1 MLSIGL
7 LFVAMTAN
15 AFYKEGY
22 RVLIC
27 FIAVFV
33 AVAHVSF
40 FDDDVSYSY
49 YGTAAIAN
57 LIVILL
63 VSLFSKSPLAT
74 DIQVINCVGLAVQLF
89 GFLQYESGYAPDS
102 YNNIMVILITAE
114 FIRLM
119 LRTNR
124 DRIYGICEADRL
136 RSDVRIY
143 DGGRSTANT
152 GRYKWPTN

>member
-7 LFVAMTAN
+7 LFVAMASN

-33 AVAHVSF
+33 AIAHVSF
-40 FDDDVSYSY
+40 FDNEVSYSY

-57 LIVILL
+57 LIVIQV

-74 DIQVINCVGLAVQLF
+74 DIQVINCVGLAAQLF
-89 GFLQYESGYAPDS
+89 GFLQYESGYAPDN

-119 LRTNR
+119 LRTDR
-124 DRIYGICEADRL
+124 DRIYSICEADRL
-136 RSDVRIY
+136 HPDIRVY
-143 DGGRSTANT
+143 DGRSGTTHTGRS
-152 GRYKWPTN
+152 K